1 MQAHH
6 GKELTAQPLLV
17 PRRQGGFAVVL
28 VVLAHQGFD
37 HAVIRRQPHHV
48 AVAQA
53 RERTTS
59 MRFGP
64 DMDRRWHLD

>member
-1 MQAHH
+1 MLAHH
-6 GKELTAQPLLV
+6 RKELTAQPLFFRRRQSTFALV
-17 PRRQGGFAVVL
+17 PFF
-28 VVLAHQGFD
+28 LAHQGFD